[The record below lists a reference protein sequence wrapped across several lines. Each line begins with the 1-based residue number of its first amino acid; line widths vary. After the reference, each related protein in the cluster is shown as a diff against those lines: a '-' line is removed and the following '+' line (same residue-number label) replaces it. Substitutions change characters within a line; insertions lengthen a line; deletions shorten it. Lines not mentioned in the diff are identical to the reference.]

1 MSEQVLHLNQQQAV
15 RLSEIGQYLQEVRQ
29 RQQMTLEQVAE
40 KTMIPVRT
48 LSAIE
53 AGRLEQLPE
62 PVYVQG
68 FIRRFADAIG
78 VNGAEFAS
86 AFPTE
91 IALNEH
97 HTGSWQGTVQAQL
110 RPLHLY
116 LLYAGLVMVGISGLS
131 FLLNRSSNPQVYG
144 LKETAQP
151 LPSATTG
158 VGTLYGPL
166 LPPSSTS
173 PQTNSLGVSP
183 VFAPTLSQKPVRV
196 DLTVTAQSWI
206 RVMVDGKTDF
216 EGMLSEGTQR
226 SWTADKQV
234 TVRAGNAGGVTVKF
248 NDQPEKHLG
257 APGEVEEVTF
267 ESKANSV
274 AKKAP

>member
-91 IALNEH
+91 VALDEH
-97 HTGSWQGTVQAQL
+97 HAGSWRGTVQAQL

-131 FLLNRSSNPQVYG
+131 FMLNRSSNPQVYG
-144 LKETAQP
+144 LNKTAQP
-151 LPSATTG
+151 LPSATTE
-158 VGTLYGPL
+158 VGTLYGPP
-166 LPPSSTS
+166 LPPNTTL

-183 VFAPTLSQKPVRV
+183 VPSPTLSQKPVRV
-196 DLTVTAQSWI
+196 DLTITAQSWI
-206 RVMVDGKTDF
+206 RVAVDGKTDF

-248 NDQPEKHLG
+248 NDQPEKRLG
-257 APGEVEEVTF
+257 APGEVEEVAF

-274 AKKAP
+274 AKKTP